1 MPTTINSTI
10 DLAIIKEF
18 FSGMIRLG
26 KRYDIYQ
33 DKMEDWEKIL
43 ASIPPYRSNDLGAI
57 REWQAPQFE
66 DRYDHRHLS
75 HIYPVFPGHEVNS
88 IDQPEKMEKYK
99 KAVSLR
105 KIDAQTGWSMAHM
118 ASIYARFNEG
128 EKAAECLDNMAKS
141 CILSN
146 FFTLHNDWRGMSVT
160 LDMDPAPVQLD
171 AALGYVNAV
180 QEMLVYASEDLVM
193 LLPALP
199 KRLKKG
205 SLRDFQYPGGSITMK
220 WDLENRNFHVRL
232 KAARPHSIR
241 LSLPEEFGPV
251 QWENG
256 NVEENRDG
264 KTFQLSFDQEGKT
277 VEGGC
282 GLFS

>member
-1 MPTTINSTI
+1 
-10 DLAIIKEF
+10 
-18 FSGMIRLG
+18 
-26 KRYDIYQ
+26 
-33 DKMEDWEKIL
+33 
-43 ASIPPYRSNDLGAI
+43 
-57 REWQAPQFE
+57 
-66 DRYDHRHLS
+66 
-75 HIYPVFPGHEVNS
+75 
-88 IDQPEKMEKYK
+88 
-99 KAVSLR
+99 
-105 KIDAQTGWSMAHM
+105 
-118 ASIYARFNEG
+118 
-128 EKAAECLDNMAKS
+128 MAKS
-141 CILSN
+141 CLLSN

-180 QEMLVYASEDLVM
+180 QEMPVYVSEDLVR

-205 SLRDFQYPGGSITMK
+205 SLWDFQYPGGSISMK
-220 WDLENRNFHVRL
+220 WDLESRSFRVCL

-241 LSLPEEFGPV
+241 LSLPDAFGPV
-251 QWENG
+251 LWETG

-264 KTFQLSFDQEGKT
+264 KTLLLSFEQEGKT